1 MSDDSSHPSLA
12 ALRARIDALDHDIIE
27 LLARRME
34 VVSELS
40 AVKREGGLKV
50 RDPERERAIL
60 QDRAQVGESRGLS
73 RELIESTFRVIMR
86 ASREH
91 QAALK
96 VEVPVQ
102 VEPKVVAIIGGE
114 GAMGKRLGELF
125 RSLGHQV
132 LSADMHTALRPVEAA
147 QQAQVTL
154 ISVPIQITQQVIA
167 EIGPHVPEHGLL
179 MDVTS
184 LKQAPIAHMLRAT
197 RASVLGTHPMFG
209 PGVHTLQGQRVVLC
223 AGRGDDWA
231 RWVEQNLRSSGL
243 VVSHA
248 TAEEHDR
255 AMAFVQVLTHF
266 QTQVLGLTLARLGGQ
281 LEDSLRFTSPA
292 YLIELYVAARHFA
305 QDPAL
310 YGPIEMEN
318 PRTGEVTEAFRRAAE
333 SLQNVLATR
342 DQTAFE
348 RMFREVRAFFGEF
361 SHEATEQGG
370 YLIDRLVERS

>member
-1 MSDDSSHPSLA
+1 VSQDSSPPSLA
-12 ALRARIDALDHDIIE
+12 ALRARIDQLDHEIIE

-40 AVKREGGLKV
+40 GVKRAEGLKV
-50 RDPERERAIL
+50 RDPERERVIL
-60 QDRAQVGESRGLS
+60 EDRAQTGERRGLS

-86 ASREH
+86 GSREH
-91 QAALK
+91 QASLK
-96 VEVPVQ
+96 VGVPVQ

-114 GAMGKRLGELF
+114 GAMGRRLGELF
-125 RSLGHQV
+125 RALGHQV
-132 LSADMHTALRPVEAA
+132 LSADVGTALRPADAA
-147 QQAQVTL
+147 KQAQVTL
-154 ISVPIQITQQVIA
+154 ISVPIHVTPQVIA
-167 EIGPHVPEHGLL
+167 EVGPHVPPDGLL

-184 LKQAPIAHMLRAT
+184 LKQAPLAHMLRAT
-197 RASVLGTHPMFG
+197 SASVLGTHPMFG

-223 AGRGDDWA
+223 AGRGESWA
-231 RWVEQNLRSSGL
+231 HWVEQNLRASGL

-318 PRTGEVTEAFRRAAE
+318 PRTGEVTEAFRQAAE
-333 SLQNVLATR
+333 TLQGVLAAR
-342 DQTAFE
+342 DQAAFE

-361 SHEATEQGG
+361 SLEATEQGG